1 MFWPFVLA
9 VLLMMGREDPVLLP
23 RGFERY
29 TTPSKSSRR
38 EAEAEGTPRV
48 QRTRLM
54 PSSRAVRSA
63 VRSRPGGD
71 HNPILGDLMRD
82 RIVPPADG
90 CRALKSGGSPREVL
104 RYIEQ
109 AERFLPR

>member
-1 MFWPFVLA
+1 MNINLTS
-9 VLLMMGREDPVLLP
+9 LP
-23 RGFERY
+23 RGLERY
-29 TTPSKSSRR
+29 ATLSKSSRR

-48 QRTRLM
+48 QRTRP

-82 RIVPPADG
+82 RIVPPTDG
-90 CRALKSGGSPREVL
+90 CRALKRGGSPREVL

-109 AERFLPR
+109 AERLLRR